1 MSFYRDFNDKQALE
15 AWNAAKGAPYRT
27 LTAAPLAPT
36 LGAEIEGVDLSQE
49 LSDEQLA
56 EIRRAFAE
64 RLVLVFRDQA
74 ISIEDQKRFARNFG
88 SLHRH
93 VLSSSSLIAG
103 ASADP
108 EVLAWK
114 TGKTSRYTAGDGWH
128 HDVSCDEQPIRASFL
143 HVTRTPGE
151 GGGDTVFANGYLAYE
166 SLSEPIKKM
175 IDGLTAVHD
184 GSKAWTAGYGAKPRP
199 GVDFPRAE
207 HPVAPVHPVT
217 GRRFLYVNSTFTSHF
232 PQLTRYESD
241 ALLDLLNRH
250 VERNVA
256 FQARV
261 HWTPETLVL
270 WDNWAVQHH
279 AVWDY
284 YPSERWGAR
293 VSAVDGAPTAA

>member
-36 LGAEIEGVDLSQE
+36 LGAEIEGVDLSRD

-74 ISIEDQKRFARNFG
+74 ISIEDQKRFARHFG

-93 VLSSSSLIAG
+93 LLASSNLIAG

-114 TGKTSRYTAGDGWH
+114 TGKSSRYAAGDGWH

-143 HVTRTPGE
+143 HVTKTPGD

-166 SLSEPIKKM
+166 SLSDPIKQM
-175 IDGLTAVHD
+175 IAGLTAVHD

-199 GVDFPRAE
+199 GANFPQAE
-207 HPVAPVHPVT
+207 HPVAPIHPVT

-241 ALLDLLNRH
+241 ALLDLLIRH
-250 VERNVA
+250 VERNLA

-261 HWTPETLVL
+261 HWTPDTLVV

-284 YPSERWGAR
+284 YPFERWGAR
-293 VSAVDGAPTAA
+293 VSAVDGAPKAA